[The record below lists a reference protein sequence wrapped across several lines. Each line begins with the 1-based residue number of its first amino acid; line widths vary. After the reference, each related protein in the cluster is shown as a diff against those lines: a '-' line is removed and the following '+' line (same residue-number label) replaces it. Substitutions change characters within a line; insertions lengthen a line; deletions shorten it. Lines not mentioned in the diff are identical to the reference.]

1 MLKRDERETISMI
14 FENYSFKRKKQRK
27 KNYNTIPKDLIGFK
41 TSMQSLR
48 RVQYCIFGCYNIIPH
63 IQYKSTWALT
73 NLGYETNAQ
82 TYAPSLLFAYTFWLH
97 SNIYTCTNILTL
109 MQMQNIHTS
118 IFHAQMLPLPY
129 MCTPI
134 HANLKY
140 TNSHIK
146 HMHKNLKHET

>member
-1 MLKRDERETISMI
+1 MRGKQYQWSLKIIHLKER
-14 FENYSFKRKKQRK
+14 NKQRK

-48 RVQYCIFGCYNIIPH
+48 RVQYCIFGCYNMIPH